1 MTDSIVTKRTSEVV
15 GTSPVQ
21 DSFQHLPIQDK
32 YVAVIF
38 ATAALI
44 YAISPLF
51 EVMAKG
57 FAELI
62 NALSKLIKTIIG
74 SRNDKTLP

>member
-1 MTDSIVTKRTSEVV
+1 MTDFIVTKRTSEVI

-21 DSFQHLPIQDK
+21 GSSQHLLIQDNS
-32 YVAVIF
+32 VAVIF

-44 YAISPLF
+44 YAIAKLF

-62 NALSKLIKTIIG
+62 SALSKLIKAIMA
-74 SRNDKTLP
+74 SRNKTLP